1 MDDNRQYNNNEESN
15 VSNDEDSDDMKT
27 AMPTAESMRA
37 IASENCLT
45 PFLTKES
52 HLWECVLQLSLIS
65 ENFSRIKPNVAK
77 LREFDRHKIRCLDVE
92 HNVIF
97 IKRDNYRGATRS
109 TR

>member
-45 PFLTKES
+45 PFLTS
-52 HLWECVLQLSLIS
+52 SGNAS
-65 ENFSRIKPNVAK
+65 YN
-77 LREFDRHKIRCLDVE
+77 
-92 HNVIF
+92 
-97 IKRDNYRGATRS
+97 
-109 TR
+109 